1 MGVIKRGILG
11 GFSGK
16 VANVVGSSWKGI
28 AYMKSMPLSVAN
40 PQTTAQTTQ
49 RNAFSKTVEIA
60 GIILADWLKP
70 LWDRFAQG
78 MSGYNAFVQTNI
90 PLCPDGNFVPNN
102 FIMSKGTLYN
112 PGITSVIG
120 DNSANTITYELSDQL
135 GPNGLST
142 DLIYIMVFNATQ
154 NYWLFEAAQYTRAVD
169 AYQITDDQMGTG
181 DVCYTWLAYR
191 RADGTMVSNDDMKTF
206 TVVA

>member
-49 RNAFSKTVEIA
+49 RNAFGKTVEIA
-60 GIILADWLKP
+60 GAILADWVKP

-78 MSGYNAFVQTNI
+78 MSGYNAFVQANVG
-90 PLCPDGNFVPNN
+90 LCPDGVFVPNN
-102 FIMSKGTLYN
+102 FIMSRGALYKGE
-112 PGITSVIG
+112 IVSVIG
-120 DNSANTITYELSDQL
+120 DNSSNTITYELTTAL
-135 GPNGLST
+135 GPNGLAT
-142 DLIYIMVFNATQ
+142 DLIYLMVFNATQ
-154 NYWLFEAAQYTRAVD
+154 NYWIVEAGSYDRGQD
-169 AYQITDDQMGTG
+169 AYVITDDQMGTG
-181 DVCYTWLAYR
+181 DQMYTWLAYR
-191 RADGTMVSNDDMKTF
+191 RLDGTMVSDSSMEAF
-206 TVVA
+206 VVVA